1 MSEIVYISIKA
12 RIDNFEEFPGE
23 IVMCVINSVVS
34 YKFWYKFIWNIYSHE
49 VDYSERQWYPAFWE
63 NFTMLKIGKAIY
75 QVTESIW
82 NQNRNLNV
90 GEESD
95 EREIIGEEFNIEYS

>member
-1 MSEIVYISIKA
+1 MQKLREYINQVPMRRNDPRKNIKHQ
-12 RIDNFEEFPGE
+12 
-23 IVMCVINSVVS
+23 M
-34 YKFWYKFIWNIYSHE
+34 
-49 VDYSERQWYPAFWE
+49 
-63 NFTMLKIGKAIY
+63 
-75 QVTESIW
+75 